1 ALLESISRIKGAT
14 ADKRLQHVLTQT
26 KKLQER
32 FELLTQMAQQ
42 DFLAKIRHEID
53 GLQGDLTDS
62 RVACVLETLVRIEP
76 LSINT
81 FFEKLLDRLM
91 ETTGGRRAFVLLYVP
106 KSTEAEVI
114 CARHFETTNLA
125 LQEYAFSR
133 TILRNV
139 LQTGKPVLLDD
150 ASLQE
155 PYSREQS
162 VRNLELKSVLAVPLK
177 RDNETIGAVY
187 LDDNRASNAFD
198 EDDLNLLES
207 VNRFVTFYLHHAGLL
222 PALLKP
228 GSRVFMDG
236 SRAFREIVGN
246 DLELMKVLETVRRVA
261 DSSACVLIEGES
273 GTGKELVA
281 RALHYESKRADSPF
295 IAINCAAIP
304 KDLMESEFFGHEK
317 GAFTGATHR
326 FVGHIQQAH
335 LGTLFLDELSEL
347 AYPLQAKLLRLL
359 QSGEFHRLGSSELH
373 HAEIR
378 VVAATSKDLKPL
390 VESGAFQKALYYRLS
405 VVPIRVPTLRERPGD
420 IPLLAKH
427 FVSKYAPRNQK
438 VLQIEQAVMD
448 TLQAYPFP
456 GNVREL
462 ENLIHR
468 LVVLA
473 EGSSIKLEDVPMGVL
488 QVNSHRINLAK
499 DPLYRILTTPPR
511 DLEDWKARKDEME
524 HFFAEQRRQLAS
536 EVVDKAGSVA
546 AAARQ
551 LGVHRVTLHTIVKEK
566 KL

>member
-1 ALLESISRIKGAT
+1 
-14 ADKRLQHVLTQT
+14 
-26 KKLQER
+26 
-32 FELLTQMAQQ
+32 M
-42 DFLAKIRHEID
+42 
-53 GLQGDLTDS
+53 
-62 RVACVLETLVRIEP
+62 
-76 LSINT
+76 
-81 FFEKLLDRLM
+81 
-91 ETTGGRRAFVLLYVP
+91 
-106 KSTEAEVI
+106 
-114 CARHFETTNLA
+114 
-125 LQEYAFSR
+125 
-133 TILRNV
+133 
-139 LQTGKPVLLDD
+139 
-150 ASLQE
+150 
-155 PYSREQS
+155 
-162 VRNLELKSVLAVPLK
+162 
-177 RDNETIGAVY
+177 
-187 LDDNRASNAFD
+187 
-198 EDDLNLLES
+198 
-207 VNRFVTFYLHHAGLL
+207 
-222 PALLKP
+222 
-228 GSRVFMDG
+228 
-236 SRAFREIVGN
+236 
-246 DLELMKVLETVRRVA
+246 
-261 DSSACVLIEGES
+261 
-273 GTGKELVA
+273 
-281 RALHYESKRADSPF
+281 
-295 IAINCAAIP
+295 
-304 KDLMESEFFGHEK
+304 
-317 GAFTGATHR
+317 
-326 FVGHIQQAH
+326 GHIQRAH

-511 DLEDWKARKDEME
+511 DLVAVRLK
-524 HFFAEQRRQLAS
+524 QRIEA
-536 EVVDKAGSVA
+536 VCG
-546 AAARQ
+546 AAARDVQ
-551 LGVHRVTLHTIVKEK
+551 VTLRTATNLQIRFTARSDKEGEQ
-566 KL
+566 LSTRIFQLSELGPYEVSMEVQSLL